1 MFLQSLTGYWQFRQI
16 GQDDWLPAIVPGG
29 VHTDLIA
36 AGRIPDPFAGDNELR
51 VAWVAE
57 SDWEYRRSVTIDP
70 DVRSQERVLLVCD
83 GLDTLATVIF
93 NGTELGQTDNMF
105 RRYRWDVKHLL
116 HDGANDLVVRFASP
130 VRYITERQAERPL
143 INVSQG
149 IAGAPYLRKAPC
161 QFGWDWGPQLPPIG
175 IWRDIR
181 LEGRSIAEFA
191 DVQLRQHHGADEV
204 ALTVDVQAMRWDDT
218 ALTAT
223 IQVTTPTGATLTR
236 TAALDGGGAQARFP
250 IAAPQL
256 WWPNGYGSQPLYQ
269 VAVTLHATDQPGAV
283 VDRRDFQVGL
293 RTIELRQEEDEFG
306 RSFTFFV
313 NGVPIFAKG
322 SNWIP
327 ADSFPTQ
334 LTDNGWIRCCAR
346 ASQRTRTCCAC
357 GGEDSTKKSA
367 STTCAT
373 ATVFSSGRI
382 SSFPA
387 RSIRSPRR
395 PLSTMFTSKW
405 SKTCSACATAPA
417 WRSGAATTRWRR
429 AGRTGRVGTRR
440 STRI

>member
-16 GQDDWLPAIVPGG
+16 GQDDWLPATVPGG
-29 VHTDLIA
+29 VHTDLMA
-36 AGRIPDPFAGDNELR
+36 AGRIPDPFVGDNELR

-83 GLDTLATVIF
+83 GLDTLATVIL

-116 HDGANDLVVRFASP
+116 HDGANELVVRFASP

-191 DVQLRQHHGADEV
+191 DVQLRQHHSADEV
-204 ALTVDVQAMRWDDT
+204 ALTVDVQAIRWDDT
-218 ALTAT
+218 ALAAT

-236 TAALDGGGAQARFP
+236 TAVARRRRRTGAHSHRRAAALVAQRLRQPAALPGGGDAARRQTSRARSS
-250 IAAPQL
+250 IAAT
-256 WWPNGYGSQPLYQ
+256 S
-269 VAVTLHATDQPGAV
+269 
-283 VDRRDFQVGL
+283 
-293 RTIELRQEEDEFG
+293 
-306 RSFTFFV
+306 RS
-313 NGVPIFAKG
+313 GCAP
-322 SNWIP
+322 SN
-327 ADSFPTQ
+327 
-334 LTDNGWIRCCAR
+334 CAR
-346 ASQRTRTCCAC
+346 KRTNLAVPSPSLSMAC
-357 GGEDSTKKSA
+357 R
-367 STTCAT
+367 
-373 ATVFSSGRI
+373 SS
-382 SSFPA
+382 P
-387 RSIRSPRR
+387 
-395 PLSTMFTSKW
+395 K
-405 SKTCSACATAPA
+405 
-417 WRSGAATTRWRR
+417 AATGSPPTPSRR
-429 AGRTGRVGTRR
+429 G
-440 STRI
+440 